1 MIRYQTH
8 SRCNIGKP
16 LLILL
21 VVVVSQLS
29 LGQAADNS
37 DIEEIIV
44 IGELSKSAVRSQII
58 RVETDIYNFYN
69 ANNGNKKL
77 NIVCSQVA
85 LTGTRIP
92 QRVCEPV
99 FLTEARSLE
108 TRRFVQEF
116 SGVAEL
122 QSLEANV
129 KIETDEMNAVY
140 AALIDKY
147 SSFAEALLVLEDL
160 KARLK
165 ELGGQP

>member
-1 MIRYQTH
+1 M
-8 SRCNIGKP
+8 
-16 LLILL
+16 
-21 VVVVSQLS
+21 
-29 LGQAADNS
+29 
-37 DIEEIIV
+37 
-44 IGELSKSAVRSQII
+44 
-58 RVETDIYNFYN
+58 
-69 ANNGNKKL
+69 

-99 FLTEARSLE
+99 FLTEARSQE

-160 KARLK
+160 KARLE

>member
-1 MIRYQTH
+1 MIRYQTDN
-8 SRCNIGKP
+8 RCNIGKP

-99 FLTEARSLE
+99 FLTEARSQE

-129 KIETDEMNAVY
+129 KIETDEMNAIY

-160 KARLK
+160 KARLE

>member
-99 FLTEARSLE
+99 FLTEARSQE

-160 KARLK
+160 KARLE

>member
-1 MIRYQTH
+1 MIRYQAH

-69 ANNGNKKL
+69 ANNGNKNL

-99 FLTEARSLE
+99 FLTEARSQE

-160 KARLK
+160 KARLE

>member
-1 MIRYQTH
+1 MIRYQTQ

-21 VVVVSQLS
+21 VVVVPQLS

-99 FLTEARSLE
+99 FLTEARSQE

-160 KARLK
+160 KARLE